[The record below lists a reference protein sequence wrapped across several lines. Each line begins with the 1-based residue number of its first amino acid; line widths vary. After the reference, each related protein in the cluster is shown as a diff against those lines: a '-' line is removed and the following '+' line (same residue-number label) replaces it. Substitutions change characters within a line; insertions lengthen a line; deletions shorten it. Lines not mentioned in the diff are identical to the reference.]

1 MANLEDIEPL
11 PVELQALA
19 AELDELG
26 RGASAASNCAPPD
39 IPDFRVKSILG
50 RGGMGTVYLAE
61 QLSLGREVALKVVA
75 CPAGGAPSGAADS
88 EARTVARLHHPNI
101 VEVYAAGTADGR
113 SWFAMELMRGQTAN
127 HRRFASVEDVARL
140 GAQIAEALAYAHRC
154 GVVHRDV
161 KPSNIFISAD
171 GLAKLGD
178 FGLANLPGAG
188 GTRRYMAPELTG
200 GSLPCAAA
208 APVSVAKAGRTA
220 PRAVRSVM
228 ARPPSP
234 ATTGGSRSCATA
246 EPTGGSRSCA
256 TAEPTGGSRSCATVA
271 AEAGDQYA
279 LGVTLLELATGG
291 PQPQADA
298 TAARRRVPPDF
309 AAICGKATAQDP
321 SRRYES
327 MEEMLDDLRRFLARM
342 PVAANPPPPFRRFR
356 LFARRNPLAA
366 SGMAAALI
374 LLAAF
379 VAALAVGYVR
389 TSRALAA
396 TEREAASAA
405 QSLAMVVTTI
415 NVEDSDKRDA
425 EIQRA
430 LSAAEQ
436 LAARFPD
443 NAEIAEAVAR
453 LRHAREAHARFK
465 ERRGGSMRL
474 QHRLPPPPRRR
485 DGP

>member
-127 HRRFASVEDVARL
+127 HRRFSSADEVARL
-140 GAQIAEALAYAHRC
+140 GVQIAEALVYAHRC
-154 GVVHRDV
+154 GVAHRDV
-161 KPSNIFISAD
+161 KPSNIFVGED
-171 GLAKLGD
+171 GFAKLGD
-178 FGLANLPGAG
+178 FGLANSSGAG

-200 GSLPCAAA
+200 GS
-208 APVSVAKAGRTA
+208 
-220 PRAVRSVM
+220 
-228 ARPPSP
+228 
-234 ATTGGSRSCATA
+234 RSCAT
-246 EPTGGSRSCA
+246 PA
-256 TAEPTGGSRSCATVA
+256 T
-271 AEAGDQYA
+271 EASDQYA

-291 PQPQADA
+291 PQSSAAASD
-298 TAARRRVPPDF
+298 ARRRVPPDF
-309 AAICGKATAQDP
+309 AAICGKATAHDP

-342 PVAANPPPPFRRFR
+342 PVAANPPSPFRRFR

-465 ERRGGSMRL
+465 ERRGGAMRL